1 MFQWSWKTWSDTG
14 YILQKEPT
22 EFLDRFNVE
31 WVRGEE
37 MMTPKFLAST
47 HERAVLPSAEMGQVA
62 G

>member
-1 MFQWSWKTWSDTG
+1 M
-14 YILQKEPT
+14 PT
-22 EFLDRFNVE
+22 EALDPFNVE
-31 WVRGEE
+31 GVGGEA